1 MVAMDE
7 QLDPL
12 LQTVAILG
20 PLLDKEGEKDY
31 ENHLLGWSGYC
42 EGLKEIACEVISII
56 RAGNVSQVEKS
67 KMFGG
72 HKKVTELANPS
83 DKEVERSKEFKLCD
97 TAEPAKNSSVMHDE
111 MDNETCGVMYAEMYN
126 EMCSTVFNRE
136 RRTEYNICKQVYIQQ
151 CDTYAFAVKQ
161 CMPLNL
167 GGQEG
172 GDSNGQPVDVGGGP
186 GGGGGGGAAPPAA
199 VTPTG
204 DEQSDS
210 LTCPLIQI
218 SQVLTA
224 PTVMTTSAQSSNT
237 STVSVPVPVPAS
249 STATVMR
256 GGVPQSYT
264 DTNLGL
270 ATKSI
275 VCDITEMEVTG
286 ALQA

>member
-1 MVAMDE
+1 MLVILETGKDVREDE
-7 QLDPL
+7 QLNLSCFKMSVGHEMVTKLANPTD
-12 LQTVAILG
+12 
-20 PLLDKEGEKDY
+20 
-31 ENHLLGWSGYC
+31 
-42 EGLKEIACEVISII
+42 
-56 RAGNVSQVEKS
+56 QVEKIE
-67 KMFGG
+67 MFGG
-72 HKKVTELANPS
+72 HKTVTELANPS
-83 DKEVERSKEFKLCD
+83 DQVERSKEFKLCD
-97 TAEPAKNSSVMHDE
+97 TAVPAKNSSVMHQEMHDGMNDE
-111 MDNETCGVMYAEMYN
+111 VYGVMYAEMYAA
-126 EMCSTVFNRE
+126 MSSTAFNRE
-136 RRTEYNICKQVYIQQ
+136 HRSEYNIYKPVYIQQ
-151 CDTYAFAVKQ
+151 CDTYAYAVKQ
-161 CMPLNL
+161 CRALNL
-167 GGQEG
+167 AGQEG
-172 GDSNGQPVDVGGGP
+172 GDANGQPVDVGGGP

-210 LTCPLIQI
+210 LTCPFIQI

-224 PTVMTTSAQSSNT
+224 PTVMTAQSSHT

>member
-1 MVAMDE
+1 VTLLS
-7 QLDPL
+7 QPL
-12 LQTVAILG
+12 
-20 PLLDKEGEKDY
+20 
-31 ENHLLGWSGYC
+31 
-42 EGLKEIACEVISII
+42 
-56 RAGNVSQVEKS
+56 
-67 KMFGG
+67 
-72 HKKVTELANPS
+72 
-83 DKEVERSKEFKLCD
+83 
-97 TAEPAKNSSVMHDE
+97 HDD
-111 MDNETCGVMYAEMYN
+111 MYDETCGVMYAEMYN
-126 EMCSTVFNRE
+126 EMNSTIFNRE
-136 RRTEYNICKQVYIQQ
+136 HRTEYNICKQVYIQQ

-161 CMPLNL
+161 CRPLNL

-204 DEQSDS
+204 DEHSDS

-224 PTVMTTSAQSSNT
+224 PTVTTTSVQSSHT
-237 STVSVPVPVPAS
+237 STVSVPVPAPAS
-249 STATVMR
+249 STAAVMG

-275 VCDITEMEVTG
+275 VCDITEIEVAAMEWRWRTLCMRMPSRSPTTPSWPG
-286 ALQA
+286 PRTWPAWCCPP